1 MTISARI
8 AVLGLGRLGSCLTRA
23 LAAAGVTQIAIASRQ
38 RSVAEQL
45 ASELGDRVHAA
56 DASQIAGAA
65 DLVFLAVPDAAVR
78 DTCDALPLTAAHAV
92 VHLSGVLGLDCL
104 QSAAERGA
112 RVGALHP
119 LQAFPAGSSESR
131 FRGIYTGI
139 EASDA
144 ALTGELEAIARA
156 LGATPF
162 SLAGVDR
169 AAYHAAAVLTS
180 NYVVAL
186 HVAAAEVWRLAGL
199 PPSTARA
206 ALAPLT
212 LGAAEAIV
220 ERELPQA
227 LTGPIARGDVRSVAS
242 HLQTLQGDP
251 DHAALYR
258 ALARDLLRLPL
269 GLSEETQVALAALV
283 AEPGSRSA

>member
-1 MTISARI
+1 
-8 AVLGLGRLGSCLTRA
+8 
-23 LAAAGVTQIAIASRQ
+23 AAAGVTQIAVATRE
-38 RSVAEQL
+38 RAAAEQF
-45 ASELGDRVHAA
+45 ASKLGAGVQAV
-56 DASQIAGAA
+56 DASKIADAA

-78 DTCDALPLTAAHAV
+78 DTCDVLPLTATHAV

-104 QSAAERGA
+104 APAAERGA
-112 RVGALHP
+112 MVGALHP
-119 LQAFPAGSSESR
+119 LQAFPADSPEAR

-139 EASDA
+139 EASDP
-144 ALTGELEAIARA
+144 ALTARLEAIARA

-186 HVAAAEVWRLAGL
+186 HAAAAEVWRLAGL
-199 PPSTARA
+199 PPSAARA

-212 LGAAEAIV
+212 LGAAQAIS

-227 LTGPIARGDVRSVAS
+227 LTGPIARGDVRSVES
-242 HLQTLQGDP
+242 HLEVLRADSER
-251 DHAALYR
+251 AALYR
-258 ALARDLLRLPL
+258 ALARELLRLPL
-269 GLSEETQVALAALV
+269 GLSTEAQHALAALV
-283 AEPGSRSA
+283 EEPTSS

>member
-8 AVLGLGRLGSCLTRA
+8 AVLGLGRLGSCLVRA
-23 LAAAGVTQIAIASRQ
+23 LAAAGVTQIAIATRE
-38 RSVAEQL
+38 RATAEQFASTVGAEAQAVD
-45 ASELGDRVHAA
+45 ASEIA
-56 DASQIAGAA
+56 DSA

-78 DTCDALPLTAAHAV
+78 DTCDALPLTATHAV

-104 QSAAERGA
+104 EPAAVRGA
-112 RVGALHP
+112 RIGALHP
-119 LQAFPAGSSESR
+119 LQAFPAGSSSDR
-131 FRGIYTGI
+131 FRGVYTGI
-139 EASDA
+139 EASDP
-144 ALTGELEAIARA
+144 ALTAQLETIAHA

-186 HVAAAEVWRLAGL
+186 HAAAAEVWRLAGL
-199 PPSTARA
+199 PLAAARL

-212 LGAAEAIV
+212 LGAAQAIS

-242 HLQTLQGDP
+242 HLQVLQADP
-251 DHAALYR
+251 AHAALYR
-258 ALARDLLRLPL
+258 ALAHELLRLPL
-269 GLSEETQVALAALV
+269 GLSAETQRALAALLE
-283 AEPGSRSA
+283 EPGSPG

>member
-8 AVLGLGRLGSCLTRA
+8 AVLGLGRLGSCLVRA
-23 LAAAGVTQIAIASRQ
+23 LAAAGVTQIAIASRE
-38 RSVAEQL
+38 RATADQL
-45 ASELGDRVHAA
+45 ASKLGAGVQAV
-56 DASQIAGAA
+56 DASKIADTA

-78 DTCDALPLTAAHAV
+78 DTCDVLPLTATHAV
-92 VHLSGVLGLDCL
+92 VHLSGVLGLDIL

-112 RVGALHP
+112 RIGALHP
-119 LQAFPAGSSESR
+119 LQAFPADSSAAR
-131 FRGIYTGI
+131 FRGIYTGV
-139 EASDA
+139 EASDP
-144 ALTGELEAIARA
+144 ALTARLEAFARA

-186 HVAAAEVWRLAGL
+186 HAAAAEVWRRAGL
-199 PPSTARA
+199 PPSAARA

-212 LGAAEAIV
+212 LGAAQAIS

-242 HLQTLQGDP
+242 HLQVLQADRE
-251 DHAALYR
+251 HAALYR
-258 ALARDLLRLPL
+258 ALARELLVLPL
-269 GLSEETQVALAALV
+269 GLPTEALRELAALV
-283 AEPGSRSA
+283 DEPSSNG

>member
-8 AVLGLGRLGSCLTRA
+8 AVLGLGRLGSCLAHA
-23 LAAAGVTQIAIASRQ
+23 LAAAGVTQIAIATRE
-38 RSVAEQL
+38 RAAAEQIASNL
-45 ASELGDRVHAA
+45 GTGVQAVDASEIADRAE
-56 DASQIAGAA
+56 
-65 DLVFLAVPDAAVR
+65 LVFLAVPDAAVR
-78 DTCDALPLTAAHAV
+78 DTCDALPLTATHAV

-104 QSAAERGA
+104 EPAAARGA
-112 RVGALHP
+112 KIGALHP
-119 LQAFPAGSSESR
+119 LQAFPAGSSSDR
-131 FRGIYTGI
+131 FRGVYTGI
-139 EASDA
+139 EASDP
-144 ALTGELEAIARA
+144 ALTAELEAIARA

-186 HVAAAEVWRLAGL
+186 HAAAASLWRRAGL
-199 PPSTARA
+199 PPSAARA

-212 LGAAEAIV
+212 LGAAQAIA

-242 HLQTLQGDP
+242 HLQVLQADP
-251 DHAALYR
+251 EHAALYR
-258 ALARDLLRLPL
+258 ALARELLRLPL
-269 GLSEETQVALAALV
+269 GLSAETQSTLAALV
-283 AEPGSRSA
+283 EEPG

>member
-8 AVLGLGRLGSCLTRA
+8 AVLGLGRLGSCLARA
-23 LAAAGVTQIAIASRQ
+23 LAAAGVRQVAIATRERATAEQIASKLGAGVQ
-38 RSVAEQL
+38 AVD
-45 ASELGDRVHAA
+45 ASEIADRAE
-56 DASQIAGAA
+56 
-65 DLVFLAVPDAAVR
+65 LLFLAVPDAAVR
-78 DTCDALPLTAAHAV
+78 DTCDALPLTATHAV

-104 QSAAERGA
+104 ASAAVRGA
-112 RVGALHP
+112 RIGALHP
-119 LQAFPAGSSESR
+119 LQAFPAGSPSDR
-131 FRGIYTGI
+131 FRGVYTGI

-144 ALTGELEAIARA
+144 GLAAELEAVARV

-186 HVAAAEVWRLAGL
+186 HAAAAEIWGLAGL
-199 PPSTARA
+199 PPSAARA

-212 LGAAEAIV
+212 LGAAQAIA

-242 HLQTLQGDP
+242 HLQALQADRE
-251 DHAALYR
+251 HAALYR
-258 ALARDLLRLPL
+258 ALARELLRLPL
-269 GLSEETQVALAALV
+269 GLPEEALRALAALV
-283 AEPGSRSA
+283 EEPGSSV

>member
-23 LAAAGVTQIAIASRQ
+23 LAAAGVTQIAIAGRD
-38 RSVAEQL
+38 RAAAEQL
-45 ASELGDRVHAA
+45 ASSIGDRAHAV

-65 DLVFLAVPDAAVR
+65 ELVFLAVPDAAVR
-78 DTCDALPLTAAHAV
+78 DTCDVLPLTAAHAV

-104 QSAAERGA
+104 QRAAARGA
-112 RVGALHP
+112 KIGALHP
-119 LQAFPAGSSESR
+119 LQAFPRHAGSER
-131 FRGIYTGI
+131 FQGIYAGI
-139 EASDA
+139 EASDP
-144 ALTGELEAIARA
+144 ALTAELEAIARA

-186 HVAAAEVWRLAGL
+186 HAAAAEVWRLAGL

-212 LGAAEAIV
+212 LGAAQAIV
-220 ERELPQA
+220 ERELAQA

-242 HLQTLQGDP
+242 HLHVLEGDP
-251 DHAALYR
+251 DRAALYR
-258 ALARDLLRLPL
+258 ALARELLRLPL
-269 GLSEETQVALAALV
+269 GLPEETQHALAALV
-283 AEPGSRSA
+283 DGSPRE